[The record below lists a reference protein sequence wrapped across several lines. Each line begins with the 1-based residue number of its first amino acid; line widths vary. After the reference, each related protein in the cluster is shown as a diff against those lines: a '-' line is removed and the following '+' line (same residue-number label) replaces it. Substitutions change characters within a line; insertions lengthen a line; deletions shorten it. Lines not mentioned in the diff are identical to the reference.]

1 MQLLR
6 QHFSCWNQSKQI
18 EEDEK
23 NANLIFRTKLDVRF
37 RFRFVS
43 TSTRRVSGKNC
54 QSDSST
60 NSLISFPLSDEC
72 CNVSILSNQWKS
84 KSQCLSTPATHCH
97 CACVYV
103 CVCVCVQSSTWLLPT
118 DTESDSEKSFSNMTN
133 IQGYKCGRKNWGNLD
148 ISKTFFRS
156 RPVKMGATQEEE
168 EEQHNHICMR
178 QASAR

>member
-54 QSDSST
+54 QSDFST

-97 CACVYV
+97 CVCA
-103 CVCVCVQSSTWLLPT
+103 CVCVCAVFNVIVANRHWVWFGEIIFKHDKHSGLQMWTQKLGKFRYLENVFSVQT
-118 DTESDSEKSFSNMTN
+118 
-133 IQGYKCGRKNWGNLD
+133 G
-148 ISKTFFRS
+148 
-156 RPVKMGATQEEE
+156 
-168 EEQHNHICMR
+168 
-178 QASAR
+178 